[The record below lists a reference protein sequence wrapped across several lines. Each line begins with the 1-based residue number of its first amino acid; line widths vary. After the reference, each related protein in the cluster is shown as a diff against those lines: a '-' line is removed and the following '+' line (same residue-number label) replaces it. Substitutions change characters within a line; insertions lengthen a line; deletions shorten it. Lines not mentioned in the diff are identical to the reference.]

1 MAKMSFNRNYDIS
14 RVVKKLV
21 YTILSLY
28 VGGTIITVF
37 GNVMN
42 GTASP
47 FYEGMQLIGW
57 TVTDNVNG
65 TASVC
70 SDSIVTTSEVNNC
83 ITDTS
88 GSGVLAVLGII
99 ALASVVL
106 EFISFK

>member
-1 MAKMSFNRNYDIS
+1 MAKMSFNRNYNIN

-57 TVTDNVNG
+57 TITDNTNCNQMSPAAG
-65 TASVC
+65 Q
-70 SDSIVTTSEVNNC
+70 NNC

-88 GSGVLAVLGII
+88 GAGVLAVLGII